1 MTAISAG
8 QLNRRIQIQI
18 PTVTKDSLG
27 APVQAWA
34 HLATLWSDIQ
44 PISGREARIAD
55 RVAAEVTHQITVR
68 YQPAFDDPKNVAQM
82 RVLYR
87 GRVFS
92 IYGALNDDEANVA
105 VILLATEGLRD
116 G

>member
-1 MTAISAG
+1 
-8 QLNRRIQIQI
+8 
-18 PTVTKDSLG
+18 
-27 APVQAWA
+27 
-34 HLATLWSDIQ
+34 
-44 PISGREARIAD
+44 
-55 RVAAEVTHQITVR
+55 VR
-68 YQPAFDDPKNVAQM
+68 YQPAFDDPKKVAQM

-92 IYGALNDDEANVA
+92 IHGALNDDEANVA